1 METCTFSSM
10 GDGEKAGFKGFKGIN
25 MIEACI
31 ILRKMVLMGR
41 LPDVHVI
48 CFCRT
53 IYTLNYPMG
62 DCGS

>member
-10 GDGEKAGFKGFKGIN
+10 GNGEKAGFKGIN
-25 MIEACI
+25 MTEACI

-53 IYTLNYPMG
+53 IYTLNYPMV